1 MAKIEAKGRFHRQ
14 PAPPGRAVFVA
25 ADGSAAR
32 IDVAGWQGSELPQVL
47 VDPVFEVDATE
58 PARWRLRHGGGE
70 AIVEA
75 AAGVSLIEPRPGLLE
90 PLGAP
95 FALKPR
101 ERGVARVLLAL
112 LRLPGGARLLRA
124 WHARRG

>member
-1 MAKIEAKGRFHRQ
+1 MAKIESKGRFQRQ

-32 IDVAGWQGSELPQVL
+32 IDVAGWRGGELPQVL
-47 VDPVFEVDATE
+47 VDPVFEVDATD

-70 AIVEA
+70 AVFA
-75 AAGVSLIEPRPGLLE
+75 AAGVTLIEPRPRLLE

-95 FALKPR
+95 FALKAR